1 MTTRY
6 TEARNAIDAP
16 GAVGSPVE
24 LPVGLAL
31 QWMGRPM
38 DELTREELLEVV
50 EWCGRE
56 IERLR
61 GDRDRWMQSGDALK
75 YLMAGRRA

>member
-1 MTTRY
+1 MN
-6 TEARNAIDAP
+6 EQKQP
-16 GAVGSPVE
+16 AVAGPVE
-24 LPVGLAL
+24 PTVRLVS

-56 IERLR
+56 IEHLR

-75 YLMAGRRA
+75 YLMAERRA

>member
-1 MTTRY
+1 M
-6 TEARNAIDAP
+6 NAEKQP
-16 GAVGSPVE
+16 AVAGPVE
-24 LPVGLAL
+24 PKVRLVST
-31 QWMGRPM
+31 WFGRPI

-56 IERLR
+56 ILSLR
-61 GDRDRWMQSGDALK
+61 ADRDRWRESGDSLK

>member
-1 MTTRY
+1 MNEPKR
-6 TEARNAIDAP
+6 DSAP
-16 GAVGSPVE
+16 ADEGRLETSVRLVSR
-24 LPVGLAL
+24 
-31 QWMGRPM
+31 WMGRSM

>member
-1 MTTRY
+1 MAQSSPAVLGPIETTVRLVS
-6 TEARNAIDAP
+6 R
-16 GAVGSPVE
+16 
-24 LPVGLAL
+24 
-31 QWMGRPM
+31 WMGRPM

-50 EWCGRE
+50 EWCWRE
-56 IERLR
+56 IESLR

>member
-1 MTTRY
+1 MNDPKR
-6 TEARNAIDAP
+6 ESAP
-16 GAVGSPVE
+16 ADEGRLETPVR
-24 LPVGLAL
+24 LVSR
-31 QWMGRPM
+31 WMGRPM

-56 IERLR
+56 IKSLR

>member
-1 MTTRY
+1 
-6 TEARNAIDAP
+6 
-16 GAVGSPVE
+16 
-24 LPVGLAL
+24 
-31 QWMGRPM
+31 M

-56 IERLR
+56 IKSLR

>member
-1 MTTRY
+1 MNEMTQ
-6 TEARNAIDAP
+6 P
-16 GAVGSPVE
+16 AVAGQVE
-24 LPVGLAL
+24 PTVRLVS

-50 EWCGRE
+50 EWCGRD

-61 GDRDRWMQSGDALK
+61 GDRDRWRESGDALK